1 MFKVTKVK
9 EAMYYAIQLHVAHS
23 YGEYPYLYHL
33 EQVIYTL
40 KRFGFTEDKYIIAA
54 YLHDTIEDCGIT
66 YNDVNKKFGKEIADM
81 VWAVS
86 GFGINRKE
94 RTACVMPKI
103 KVNHDALILKLAD
116 RLSNLSSSLDNNKGM
131 ANTYV
136 KEYDHFRSEL
146 YVPNTNA
153 EPMWK
158 ELESTVM
165 GSKISEYGQ

>member
-1 MFKVTKVK
+1 
-9 EAMYYAIQLHVAHS
+9 
-23 YGEYPYLYHL
+23 
-33 EQVIYTL
+33 
-40 KRFGFTEDKYIIAA
+40 
-54 YLHDTIEDCGIT
+54 
-66 YNDVNKKFGKEIADM
+66 M

-116 RLSNLSSSLDNNKGM
+116 RLSNLGSSLNNNKGM

-146 YVPNTNA
+146 YIPNTNA